1 MLQKAMALLGRA
13 LPDLTDQEETTFGA
27 ETTVWSPCSSPTERP
42 RGPVTSREIFSDP
55 LVAIHQQLQAA
66 KVSCVE
72 YFKQLDHDQDGRL
85 GPEELQSCLSSLGPP
100 GGIARKP
107 FTAFRSCESSNSD
120 LESTPTYIYSK
131 LYIESINLLLFI
143 C

>member
-1 MLQKAMALLGRA
+1 MRPEEVRPVLQKAMALLGRA
-13 LPDLTDQEETTFGA
+13 LPDQEETTVGA

-42 RGPVTSREIFSDP
+42 RGMPVTSREIFSDP

-120 LESTPTYIYSK
+120 LESTPTYIY
-131 LYIESINLLLFI
+131 IAAII
-143 C
+143 